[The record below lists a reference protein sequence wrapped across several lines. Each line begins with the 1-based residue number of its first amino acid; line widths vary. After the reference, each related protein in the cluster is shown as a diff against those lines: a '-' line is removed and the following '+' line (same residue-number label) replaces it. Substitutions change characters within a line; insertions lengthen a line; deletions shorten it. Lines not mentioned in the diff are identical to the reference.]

1 MSALLDVQNLEAFYG
16 AGQVLHGIGFSVA
29 RGEQVA
35 LLGRNGMGK
44 TTLLRSLMGLVN
56 DRRGRID
63 LAGRDIMRAAPEAI
77 ARGGVAL
84 VPEGRGVFGSLS
96 VVENLVMAARPGT
109 DGRQVWTL
117 GKIYELF
124 PRLHARR
131 GNGGH
136 QLSGGE
142 QQMLTIGRALMTNP
156 DLLLIDEAT
165 EGLAPLVAK
174 DIWTTLGVI
183 RGEGVATIVVD
194 KDFRSL
200 SRIADRMVMLSKG
213 TVVFDGTPAARARP
227 EDIVVV
233 DAPLSTRNRAG
244 RPLTLAS
251 TQKCPSSA
259 IGMRT
264 AAPSRIAEP
273 VASAFSLCPIE
284 RKSPR
289 NAKITKNPAKMAIHT
304 SAILS
309 ALPSGSFIAAS
320 ELSTKT
326 MTIA

>member
-16 AGQVLHGIGFSVA
+16 AGQVLHGIDFSVA

-77 ARGGVAL
+77 ARAGVAL

-117 GKIYELF
+117 EKIYELF

-142 QQMLTIGRALMTNP
+142 QQMLTIGRALMTDP

-213 TVVFDGTPAARARP
+213 TVVFDGAPAALAEQP
-227 EDIVVV
+227 ELLEQHLGV
-233 DAPLSTRNRAG
+233 
-244 RPLTLAS
+244 
-251 TQKCPSSA
+251 
-259 IGMRT
+259 
-264 AAPSRIAEP
+264 
-273 VASAFSLCPIE
+273 
-284 RKSPR
+284 
-289 NAKITKNPAKMAIHT
+289 
-304 SAILS
+304 
-309 ALPSGSFIAAS
+309 
-320 ELSTKT
+320 
-326 MTIA
+326 

>member
-1 MSALLDVQNLEAFYG
+1 MSALLDVRNLEAFYG

-77 ARGGVAL
+77 ARAGVAL

-96 VVENLVMAARPGT
+96 VLENLVMAARPGT

-117 GKIYELF
+117 EKIYELF

-174 DIWTTLGVI
+174 DIWATLGVI

-213 TVVFDGTPAARARP
+213 TVVFDGAPA
-227 EDIVVV
+227 
-233 DAPLSTRNRAG
+233 S
-244 RPLTLAS
+244 LAE
-251 TQKCPSSA
+251 QPQLLEQHL
-259 IGMRT
+259 G
-264 AAPSRIAEP
+264 
-273 VASAFSLCPIE
+273 V
-284 RKSPR
+284 
-289 NAKITKNPAKMAIHT
+289 
-304 SAILS
+304 
-309 ALPSGSFIAAS
+309 
-320 ELSTKT
+320 
-326 MTIA
+326 